1 MKRVVYPLLL
11 LGAVSFGKDVE
22 LKEVSVT
29 ATRTERKTEDVP
41 ASVSVIGKEKIQNK
55 PMLNLYDALQ
65 GVPGVNIAS
74 RNQGYDTRLIIRGA
88 GLKATYGVRE
98 IMILLN
104 GVPITDPD
112 SLTRLDFVDTSLI
125 ERVEVV
131 KGPNSTLWGVNA
143 FGGVINVITKSPFER
158 KGGFIKLGF
167 GDLQHTESQ
176 PLLLHTHWKGFLLR
190 L

>member
-88 GLKATYGVRE
+88 R
-98 IMILLN
+98 
-104 GVPITDPD
+104 
-112 SLTRLDFVDTSLI
+112 
-125 ERVEVV
+125 V
-131 KGPNSTLWGVNA
+131 KGDLR
-143 FGGVINVITKSPFER
+143 R
-158 KGGFIKLGF
+158 KGDHDTAQRRPYHRPG
-167 GDLQHTESQ
+167 Q
-176 PLLLHTHWKGFLLR
+176 PYKA
-190 L
+190 